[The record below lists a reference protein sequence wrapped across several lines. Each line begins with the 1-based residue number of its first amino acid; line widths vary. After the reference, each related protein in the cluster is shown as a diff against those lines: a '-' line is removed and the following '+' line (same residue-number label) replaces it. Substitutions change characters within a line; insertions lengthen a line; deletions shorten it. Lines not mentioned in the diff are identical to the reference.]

1 MTLISLLLVLFVE
14 RVTTKSKY
22 WQADFYSIKYLAA
35 LQKRERLTSDTSLL
49 FLLIAIVIPP
59 VIIFCF
65 MAFAVGQIIAFI
77 ISTAILMVCMG
88 CPSVR
93 ATYKCYLQ
101 AANRGDMEACSLYED
116 QICESEHIPATFGQN
131 LVWQNYR
138 HYAAVILFFVL
149 LGAPGAV
156 FYVLARA
163 MQSLMAFENK
173 TANKLMHVLD
183 WLPVRITSLGFL
195 LVGHFSRALP
205 IWLGHFVTPSISAK
219 KLLVDVSRA
228 AEEIEP
234 DERNCTEEPCTLVKL
249 AKRNILFLMAVI
261 AGLTLGGWLS

>member
-14 RVTTKSKY
+14 RVTTKSRY
-22 WQADFYSIKYLAA
+22 WQADFYNAKYLAGWQRRDGLA
-35 LQKRERLTSDTSLL
+35 GETSVLL
-49 FLLIAIVIPP
+49 LLLIIALPAIIV
-59 VIIFCF
+59 FCILT
-65 MAFAVGQIIAFI
+65 FAVGQIIAFI
-77 ISTAILMVCMG
+77 LSTGILMVCVG
-88 CPSVR
+88 CPNVR

-101 AANRGDMEACSLYED
+101 AANRGDIEACSLYED
-116 QICESEHIPATFGQN
+116 QICENQNIPATFGQN

-138 HYAAVILFFVL
+138 HYAAVILFFVIF
-149 LGAPGAV
+149 GAAGAV

-163 MQSLMAFENK
+163 VQSQIGNENPH
-173 TANKLMHVLD
+173 ANQIIHVLD

-205 IWLGHFVTPSISAK
+205 IWLGHFFAVNLSAK
-219 KLLVDVSRA
+219 KLLVDVTQA

-234 DERNCTEEPCTLVKL
+234 DERDYTEEPCTLVKL

-261 AGLTLGGWLS
+261 SGLTLGGWLS